1 MRRTRV
7 PCKVTSC
14 TKLRS
19 AQRSP
24 ELALRRTDF
33 CAPVNLLFPAMS
45 CTVDRSDKILDFLSE
60 NKYLKS
66 SRGIASV
73 VLL

>member
-7 PCKVTSC
+7 PRKVTSC

-24 ELALRRTDF
+24 ELALRSTDF
-33 CAPVNLLFPAMS
+33 CTPVNLFFPSMS
-45 CTVDRSDKILDFLSE
+45 RTVDRSNKILDFLSE
-60 NKYLKS
+60 NIYLKS
-66 SRGIASV
+66 SRRISSV
-73 VLL
+73 GVL

>member
-7 PCKVTSC
+7 PRKVTSC

-19 AQRSP
+19 AQRFP
-24 ELALRRTDF
+24 ELALRSTDF
-33 CAPVNLLFPAMS
+33 CAPVNLFFPSMS
-45 CTVDRSDKILDFLSE
+45 RTVDRSNKILDFLSE

-66 SRGIASV
+66 SRRISSV
-73 VLL
+73 GVL